1 MTTTSFLRDLI
12 GWDVNIRMRWFF
24 FSKANF
30 TFFAFPVSS
39 KCNRAKG
46 CASSPMD
53 VTSVVALQ
61 FREARPVSVISLWEA
76 WSLEAKPSESSCF
89 EKNTTWKQ
97 FLKQLN
103 QLYNSFYLCH
113 CFFRLGDPLE
123 RPLQKWFI
131 EPHEAVPEVSK
142 GKVYINLKKNVP
154 KEIDCDLLNTFI
166 VISHAT
172 LFWWWLERRTKKV
185 LQSTTPYYKV
195 LLRYYSV
202 LQSTI
207 PHYSVLQS
215 TTPYYIQSLSKF

>member
-1 MTTTSFLRDLI
+1 MWKDVSPRTSPCEALKAHLPDRFMDRLKKSVSKMTTTSFLRDLI
-12 GWDVNIRMRWFF
+12 GWDINIRMRWFF

-97 FLKQLN
+97 FT
-103 QLYNSFYLCH
+103 YAIVFSGWVTPWSGLC
-113 CFFRLGDPLE
+113 R
-123 RPLQKWFI
+123 
-131 EPHEAVPEVSK
+131 S
-142 GKVYINLKKNVP
+142 
-154 KEIDCDLLNTFI
+154 DL
-166 VISHAT
+166 
-172 LFWWWLERRTKKV
+172 
-185 LQSTTPYYKV
+185 
-195 LLRYYSV
+195 
-202 LQSTI
+202 
-207 PHYSVLQS
+207 
-215 TTPYYIQSLSKF
+215 